1 MAEPSESSLSTK
13 TNPQCSTL
21 GVQVVQA
28 NKSFGRPG
36 SLDRRYLNSLTA
48 ALFQWNPAPE
58 AGLITRFMTW
68 IEDYAMSTRRKDYR
82 QYAFDCLRLA
92 DKVKDRAEREILL
105 EMADAW
111 TVIAPP
117 GSFAY

>member
-1 MAEPSESSLSTK
+1 MADLA
-13 TNPQCSTL
+13 L
-21 GVQVVQA
+21 GWGVEA
-28 NKSFGRPG
+28 P
-36 SLDRRYLNSLTA
+36 DR
-48 ALFQWNPAPE
+48 LFQWNPAPE

-68 IEDYAMSTRRKDYR
+68 IEGYAMSTRRKDPYR

-111 TVIAPP
+111 TVIALQAPLLIEHTAVSP
-117 GSFAY
+117 LQRS